1 MPPPTPT
8 PTIVFKSQTTNIMIA
23 KISNLINNLL
33 TANVFFVLFS
43 FVWFIIAIVG
53 KYTHIPLGLLV
64 WQSLWEPLFLPSI
77 SVLMGGAILSG
88 TVSYISKSLD
98 RSSF

>member
-1 MPPPTPT
+1 
-8 PTIVFKSQTTNIMIA
+8 MIA

-33 TANVFFVLFS
+33 TVNVFFVLLS
-43 FVWFIIAIVG
+43 FIWFAIAVIG
-53 KYTHIPLGLLV
+53 KYTNIPLGLQV

-88 TVSYISKSLD
+88 TISYVSKNLN

>member
-1 MPPPTPT
+1 
-8 PTIVFKSQTTNIMIA
+8 MIA

-33 TANVFFVLFS
+33 TINVFFVLLS
-43 FVWFIIAIVG
+43 FIWFTIAVIG
-53 KYTHIPLGLLV
+53 KYTNIPLGLQV

-88 TVSYISKSLD
+88 TISYISKSSD